1 MKTKTLPMP
10 QVRFMHWTC
19 DVMIEKYRA
28 GGTAL
33 QLVNA
38 DKESHDHDIA
48 TASVWIPGLKTG
60 SIAIKDYSENEG
72 MLDIL
77 IKAGIVAKPH
87 AWTQS
92 GFVKIPVCKLLITE
106 DNFGNKV

>member
-33 QLVNA
+33 QLINA

-48 TASVWIPGLKTG
+48 TASVWIPGLKKDE
-60 SIAIKDYSENEG
+60 IAVPEYKLEG
-72 MLDIL
+72 LL
-77 IKAGIVAKPH
+77 KALSDAKIIGPVIRH
-87 AWTQS
+87 QGS
-92 GFVKIPVCKLLITE
+92 GFVEIPVCKLLITE
-106 DNFGNKV
+106 DNFGNKA